1 MPVVFYHM
9 KGCGF
14 CQKAKDELTN
24 EIASGK
30 VVIKD
35 SKFAPTGVRGFPH
48 FVNEDNGKSVTGFK
62 PAALLMKEL
71 GVVGVGPMP
80 STRSPMPKPMPRSP
94 MPKPM
99 PRSPMPKPMPRGSPM
114 PQMGGM
120 PMAIVFFFMP
130 GCGHCEKCKK
140 MFANEI
146 SQGLVQLMPHTKAPK
161 HVRGFPHFIG
171 PSGVEHSGA
180 PRTKEE
186 LMGKLLNGGGMP
198 MPMPMPNGGMPNGGM
213 PMPNGGM
220 PMPNGGMPMPMPNG
234 GMPMPMPEQPLLR
247 EGYVRIPKERF
258 VAPNQMPQG
267 NVLGHARAAGSDKYN
282 HPRYQHHAR
291 AAMHS
296 VGHHHGHH
304 M

>member
-14 CQKAKDELTN
+14 CKKAEAELAN

-35 SKFAPTGVRGFPH
+35 SKEAPTDVRGFPH

-71 GVVGVGPMP
+71 GVVGAGPMP
-80 STRSPMPKPMPRSP
+80 ATRRPMPKPMPRSP
-94 MPKPM
+94 MPM
-99 PRSPMPKPMPRGSPM
+99 PRGGSPM
-114 PQMGGM
+114 PQMRGM
-120 PMAIVFFFMP
+120 PMVIAFFFMP
-130 GCGHCEKCKK
+130 GCGHCENCKNMLSK
-140 MFANEI
+140 EI
-146 SQGLVQLMPHTKAPK
+146 SQGLVQLLPHTKAPK

-171 PSGVEHSGA
+171 PNGVEHSGA

-186 LMGKLLNGGGMP
+186 LMGKLLNGGG
-198 MPMPMPNGGMPNGGM
+198 GMP
-213 PMPNGGM
+213 M

-234 GMPMPMPEQPLLR
+234 GMPCQARVAGAEKYGPPM
-247 EGYVRIPKERF
+247 
-258 VAPNQMPQG
+258 
-267 NVLGHARAAGSDKYN
+267 
-282 HPRYQHHAR
+282 YQHMAKHAMLT
-291 AAMHS
+291 A
-296 VGHHHGHH
+296 GHH

>member
-14 CQKAKDELTN
+14 CQKAKDELAN

-35 SKFAPTGVRGFPH
+35 SKEAPTGVRGFPH

-80 STRSPMPKPMPRSP
+80 STRRPMPRSP
-94 MPKPM
+94 M
-99 PRSPMPKPMPRGSPM
+99 PMPRGSPM
-114 PQMGGM
+114 PMPRGPPMPMPRGSPMPSMGGM
-120 PMAIVFFFMP
+120 PMGIVFFFMP
-130 GCGHCEKCKK
+130 GCGHCEKCKN

-146 SQGLVQLMPHTKAPK
+146 SQGLIQLVPHTKAPK

-171 PSGVEHSGA
+171 PNGVEHSGA

-198 MPMPMPNGGMPNGGM
+198 MPPPNGGMP
-213 PMPNGGM
+213 M

-247 EGYVRIPKERF
+247 EGYVRISKESF
-258 VAPNQMPQG
+258 PQNQKPQG
-267 NVLGHARAAGSDKYN
+267 GVLGHAKAAGSNNYH
-282 HPRYQHHAR
+282 HPRYQRMAKHAMLT
-291 AAMHS
+291 A
-296 VGHHHGHH
+296 GHH

>member
-9 KGCGF
+9 EGCGF
-14 CQKAKDELTN
+14 CKKAKDELVD

-30 VVIKD
+30 VIVKD
-35 SKFAPTGVRGFPH
+35 SKEAPAGVRGFPH
-48 FVNEDNGKSVTGFK
+48 FVNEDNGKTVTGFK

-71 GVVGVGPMP
+71 GVVGVP
-80 STRSPMPKPMPRSP
+80 PMPRTNR
-94 MPKPM
+94 PM
-99 PRSPMPKPMPRGSPM
+99 PRKPPSPMGKPPSPM
-114 PQMGGM
+114 GKPRMGGM

-171 PSGVEHSGA
+171 PNGVEHSGA

-186 LMGKLLNGGGMP
+186 LLGKLLNGGG
-198 MPMPMPNGGMPNGGM
+198 NGM
-213 PMPNGGM
+213 PMP
-220 PMPNGGMPMPMPNG
+220 PPNGG
-234 GMPMPMPEQPLLR
+234 MPEQPLLR
-247 EGYVRIPKERF
+247 EGFVRLPKERF
-258 VAPNQMPQG
+258 VAPNQRPQG
-267 NVLGHARAAGSDKYN
+267 GMLGNARVAGADKYG
-282 HPRYQHHAR
+282 HPMYQNQAKHAMLT
-291 AAMHS
+291 A
-296 VGHHHGHH
+296 GHH

>member
-14 CQKAKDELTN
+14 CQKAKDELAN

-35 SKFAPTGVRGFPH
+35 SKEAPTGVRGFPH

-71 GVVGVGPMP
+71 GVVGAGPMP
-80 STRSPMPKPMPRSP
+80 ATRRPMPKPMPRSP

-99 PRSPMPKPMPRGSPM
+99 PKPMPRGSPMPMPRGGSPM

-120 PMAIVFFFMP
+120 PMIIAFFFMP
-130 GCGHCEKCKK
+130 GCGHCEKCKT
-140 MFANEI
+140 MLSNEI
-146 SQGLVQLMPHTKAPK
+146 SQGLVQLVPHTKAPK

-171 PSGVEHSGA
+171 PNGAEHSGA

-198 MPMPMPNGGMPNGGM
+198 MPTPMPMPMPMPMPNGGMP
-213 PMPNGGM
+213 
-220 PMPNGGMPMPMPNG
+220 
-234 GMPMPMPEQPLLR
+234 MPMPMPEQPLLR
-247 EGYVRIPKERF
+247 EGYVRVPRERYG
-258 VAPNQMPQG
+258 PPQNQMPQG
-267 NVLGHARAAGSDKYN
+267 GMLGNARAAGSNHYN

-296 VGHHHGHH
+296 VGHHHGH

>member
-14 CQKAKDELTN
+14 CKKAEAELAN

-99 PRSPMPKPMPRGSPM
+99 PRSPMPRSPMPRGSPM

-198 MPMPMPNGGMPNGGM
+198 MPS
-213 PMPNGGM
+213 
-220 PMPNGGMPMPMPNG
+220 GGMPMPMPMPSG
-234 GMPMPMPEQPLLR
+234 GMPMPEQPLLR

-258 VAPNQMPQG
+258 VAPNQRPQG
-267 NVLGHARAAGSDKYN
+267 GVVGHARAAGSEQYQ

-296 VGHHHGHH
+296 VGHHHGH

>member
-9 KGCGF
+9 EGCGF
-14 CQKAKDELTN
+14 CKKAKDELVD

-30 VVIKD
+30 VIVKD
-35 SKFAPTGVRGFPH
+35 SKEAPAGVRGFPH

-80 STRSPMPKPMPRSP
+80 STRRPMPPKPPTPAGMPMPPKPM
-94 MPKPM
+94 
-99 PRSPMPKPMPRGSPM
+99 MPRGSPM
-114 PQMGGM
+114 PRMGGM

-171 PSGVEHSGA
+171 PNGVEHSGA

-186 LMGKLLNGGGMP
+186 LLGKLLNGGGNGMP
-198 MPMPMPNGGMPNGGM
+198 MPPPNGGM
-213 PMPNGGM
+213 PMP
-220 PMPNGGMPMPMPNG
+220 PPNGGMPMPPPNDGMPMPPPNG
-234 GMPMPMPEQPLLR
+234 GMPMPPPNGGMPMPDQPLLR
-247 EGYVRIPKERF
+247 EGYVRLPRERY
-258 VAPNQMPQG
+258 VPQNQKPQG
-267 NVLGHARAAGSDKYN
+267 GMLGNARAAGADKYG
-282 HPRYQHHAR
+282 HPMYQNQAKHAMLT
-291 AAMHS
+291 A
-296 VGHHHGHH
+296 GHF